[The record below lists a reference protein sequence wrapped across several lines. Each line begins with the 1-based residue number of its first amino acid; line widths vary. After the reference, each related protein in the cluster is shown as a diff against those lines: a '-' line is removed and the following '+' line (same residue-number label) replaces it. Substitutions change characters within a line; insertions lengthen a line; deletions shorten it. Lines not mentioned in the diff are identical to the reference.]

1 MAGRGQKAKTRNPA
15 GFLSVLYKCA
25 VYALTSPHRKAAD
38 GFHLPS
44 SLPCHS
50 LSDGRSAANEKTN
63 HLCAF
68 CASAVKIKHDI

>member
-44 SLPCHS
+44 SQRQMKKQIIS
-50 LSDGRSAANEKTN
+50 ALSAPLR
-63 HLCAF
+63 
-68 CASAVKIKHDI
+68 